1 MPDEKKKRLI
11 DLIMKVLNEREDFI
25 TCDKYQKIIDNDSIE
40 TIKKQIEELNKKL
53 ENMQRG
59 L

>member
-1 MPDEKKKRLI
+1 
-11 DLIMKVLNEREDFI
+11 MKVLNNREDYI
-25 TCDKYQKIIDNDSIE
+25 TGDKYQKVIDNDSIE
-40 TIKKQIEELNKKL
+40 TIKQQIEELNRKL